1 MRFFLT
7 LLSIVSASFYNVA
20 VSAVTST
27 TEKTIPSLSNEPI
40 GVSNYIQMFFGL
52 FIIIILIVGM
62 AWLMRRMG
70 SMGGMSVSNLK
81 VLGGIS
87 VGQRER
93 VVLVQAG
100 DTQLLVGVAPGSI
113 RTLHVMEEPIT
124 VQTGSVETASKI
136 SSGFAEKLHAAIKN
150 RGIHECHEYFETYE
164 C

>member
-1 MRFFLT
+1 MRSLLT
-7 LLSIVSASFYNVA
+7 LFSIISASFYNITVLA
-20 VSAVTST
+20 AASN

-70 SMGGMSVSNLK
+70 SMGGLTSSNLK
-81 VLGGIS
+81 VLGGVS

-113 RTLHVMEEPIT
+113 RTLHVMDEPIT
-124 VQTGSVETASKI
+124 VQTSYVESGSKVP
-136 SSGFAEKLHAAIKN
+136 SSFAEKLHAAIKN
-150 RGIHECHEYFETYE
+150 RGNA
-164 C
+164 